1 MRPVFLDGARRPVW
15 QAGQESLTDDLRRSA
30 LKNRC
35 GARKSLSHLALDD
48 AIGLPPM
55 SRRRSTPR

>member
-35 GARKSLSHLALDD
+35 GERKPLSHLAPDD
-48 AIGLPPM
+48 VIDLPLM
-55 SRRRSTPR
+55 SRRRSIPR